1 MVDKTIP
8 ADFDA
13 GDRAKRVAASTRIR
27 EDIAEDLAALLRH
40 AEREGWGKLLGSP
53 TLSGNVLIYHFESGK
68 RGIIHLPTTADYGKK
83 ET

>member
-1 MVDKTIP
+1 MGDSTP
-8 ADFDA
+8 ADLDA
-13 GDRAKRVAASTRIR
+13 GDRAERGAAANGIR
-27 EDIAEDLAALLRH
+27 EEIAEDLAARLRH
-40 AEREGWGKLLGSP
+40 ADREGWGRLLGSP